1 MNEKKFKRKIKELGL
16 YKQFLDGLKQANHLE
31 MDGQY
36 MNLCDSFDDVK
47 ILREFLMLVNDK
59 KAGGLKAFVGVVRHD
74 FSHVK
79 QWMEMAPSRGY
90 IKYDGIDMR
99 YSAYMEFKGIE
110 R

>member
-1 MNEKKFKRKIKELGL
+1 MNEKEFKRKIKELGL

-59 KAGGLKAFVGVVRHD
+59 KAGGLKAFVGAVSHD

-79 QWMEMAPSRGY
+79 QWMEIAPSRGF
-90 IKYDGIDMR
+90 IEYDGINMNYR
-99 YSAYMEFKGIE
+99 EYMNLKGIE

>member
-16 YKQFLDGLKQANHLE
+16 YKQFLNGLNQANHLK

-47 ILREFLMLVNDK
+47 ILREFLMLANDK
-59 KAGGLKAFVGVVRHD
+59 KTGGLKAFVGAVSHD

-79 QWMEMAPSRGY
+79 QWMETAPSIGC
-90 IKYDGIDMR
+90 IEYDGIDMSYR
-99 YSAYMEFKGIE
+99 DYMNLKSIE